1 MLVWLM
7 RLQKNLSIEKS
18 IANDLGSDQIH
29 HHLLNKSH
37 TIEAL
42 LSTVYDNEVSK
53 RISLYQQRRF
63 AKLGKAWASLLK
75 ALLVLTK
82 LLDETEGTNQLV
94 EACRIHL
101 ASKIFLAELEV
112 FAFFNHVTFPTLH

>member
-1 MLVWLM
+1 M

-42 LSTVYDNEVSK
+42 LSTVYANEVSK

-63 AKLGKAWASLLK
+63 AKLGKA
-75 ALLVLTK
+75 
-82 LLDETEGTNQLV
+82 
-94 EACRIHL
+94 
-101 ASKIFLAELEV
+101 
-112 FAFFNHVTFPTLH
+112 